1 MTTNIKNRKERCL
14 VLGGGGF
21 IGSHLTEE
29 LLHEGYE
36 VTVFDK
42 LNFSRKNI
50 SDFIDN
56 IKIAEGDFNN
66 QIEIDNALDGV
77 DFVFHL
83 VSSTL
88 PASSN
93 ENPSYDVET
102 NLISSLNLF
111 KECVERKIK
120 KVIFLSSGGT
130 VYGVPESIPVK
141 ESNSTN
147 PICSYGIVKKA
158 IEDYLYMFYK
168 IYGLD
173 YFVFRLSNPYGERQ
187 NPFAAQGVIPVFMK
201 NAIEDKQINIWGDGE
216 VVRDYIYIK
225 DAVKVLADSLK
236 INSTDKVLNLSS
248 GTGFSLNQI
257 IELIKEISG
266 KDIKVEYQK
275 GRSIDVPVS
284 ILDNAK
290 VREIFS
296 WQPETEIKSGMLKTY
311 NYLINLNENNVR

>member
-1 MTTNIKNRKERCL
+1 MQSKERCL

-29 LLHEGYE
+29 LLNSGYD

-50 SDFIDN
+50 SGFPDR
-56 IKIAEGDFNN
+56 IKISEGDFNN
-66 QIEIDNALDGV
+66 EIDIENAMDGA
-77 DFVFHL
+77 DYVFHL

-93 ENPSYDVET
+93 ENPAYDVET

-111 KECVERKIK
+111 QKCVERKIK

-130 VYGVPESIPVK
+130 VYGIPESVPVS
-141 ESNSTN
+141 ESNNTN

-158 IEDYLYMFYK
+158 IEDYLFMFQK

-187 NPFAAQGVIPVFMK
+187 NPLAAQGAIPVFMN
-201 NAIEDKQINIWGDGE
+201 NAIEDRQINIWGDGE

-236 INSTDKVLNLSS
+236 ISSDSRVLNLSS

-266 KDIKVEYQK
+266 KEIKVEYQK

-284 ILDNAK
+284 ILDNTK
-290 VREIFS
+290 VREIFKWS
-296 WQPETEIKSGMLKTY
+296 PETEIKEGMRKTY
-311 NYLINLNENNVR
+311 NYLINLKENNV

>member
-1 MTTNIKNRKERCL
+1 MQSKERCL

-29 LLHEGYE
+29 LLISGYD

-50 SDFIDN
+50 SGFPDR
-56 IKIAEGDFNN
+56 IKISEGDFNN
-66 QIEIDNALDGV
+66 EIDIENAMDGA
-77 DFVFHL
+77 DYVFHL

-93 ENPSYDVET
+93 ENPAYDVET

-111 KECVERKIK
+111 QKCVERKIK

-130 VYGVPESIPVK
+130 VYGIPESVPVS
-141 ESNSTN
+141 ESNNTN

-158 IEDYLYMFYK
+158 IEDYLFMFQK

-187 NPFAAQGVIPVFMK
+187 NPLAAQGAIPVFMN
-201 NAIEDKQINIWGDGE
+201 NAIEDRQINIWGDGE

-236 INSTDKVLNLSS
+236 VSSDSRVLNLSS

-266 KDIKVEYQK
+266 KEIKVEYQK

-284 ILDNAK
+284 ILDNTK
-290 VREIFS
+290 VREIFKWS
-296 WQPETEIKSGMLKTY
+296 PETEIKEGMRKTY
-311 NYLINLNENNVR
+311 NYLINLKENNV